1 MAKFVFLAV
10 GGDSGR
16 SESDQAELM
25 KAMGEWLNAFGSA
38 IVDMGNPFLPNVKS
52 ITTDGTISDGPIG
65 ERATGYMIVEAGS
78 LDQAVEMAKDFPA
91 LKYGTQLSVYEAMD
105 VPEM

>member
-16 SESDQAELM
+16 SETEQAELM
-25 KAMGEWLNAFGSA
+25 QAMGEWLNSFGSA
-38 IVDMGNPFLPNVKS
+38 IVDMGNPFLPTVKS
-52 ITTDGTISDGPIG
+52 IASDGTISDGPIG

-78 LDQAVEMAKDFPA
+78 LDEAAAMAKDFPA
-91 LKYGTQLSVYEAMD
+91 LKYGTQLSVYEAVD
-105 VPEM
+105 VGEM